1 MSDLNIHRR
10 KRALASVEDS
20 REYSVILQ
28 DIARAAG
35 EEAIVEAKI
44 LNIPITYLNSNHQV
58 VKKFPDG
65 RIEVIEQLLKP
76 KPSKVLRK
84 GTVLHA
90 RKG

>member
-1 MSDLNIHRR
+1 MANPNIHRR

-20 REYSVILQ
+20 KEYNLTLQ
-28 DIARAAG
+28 DVARAAG
-35 EEAIVEAKI
+35 EEAIIEAKV
-44 LNIPITYLNSNHQV
+44 LKIPVTYLSGSQV

-65 RIEVIEQLLKP
+65 KIEVIKQLLKA
-76 KPSKVLRK
+76 KSSKVLRK